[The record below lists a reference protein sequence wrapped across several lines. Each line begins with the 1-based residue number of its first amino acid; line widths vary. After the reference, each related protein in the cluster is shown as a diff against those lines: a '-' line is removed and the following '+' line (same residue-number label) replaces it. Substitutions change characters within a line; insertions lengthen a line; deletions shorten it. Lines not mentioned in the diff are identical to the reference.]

1 MAQIEITNL
10 RAIDSLEFDMPGPGV
25 WLLTGE
31 NGCGKTTLLAAM
43 RRIGFSNAFQT
54 HFPASKES
62 ERLDDFS
69 SSTIRYRP
77 KKKDVTY
84 VRGDVRWVPT
94 PRRNATVLQE
104 FGYSSVVFVGATP
117 DRIAPREDDFQPKRI
132 RQVSQD
138 IVDAANTIFSTDRFD
153 KLRVLNI
160 TRGQNPAY
168 IFRYGS
174 GTNVRYASEKS
185 FSVGE
190 LCVLKLV
197 KKVEECPD
205 HSLLLIDELE
215 MALHPSAQVELYH
228 YLKRK
233 ARAKNLTIIFS
244 THSVTLIKTAQKK
257 EIIFLRREGERF
269 VAIEGPYPSVVLGSL
284 ASVEERSADIV
295 IYVEDECAESIVE
308 PMLGYVATQ
317 KFGIDAFI
325 YPKLVVVPVG
335 GFREVVAFLKRHNAL
350 HRPEIRSFALLDED
364 VKSETLRQWQKS
376 DNHEMLAWFQKY
388 ENRIKYLPWSPEV
401 GLYNM
406 CRQSE
411 QNFRRELRNRLGD
424 QALQLHRFDR
434 KEIDDLKERRK
445 RNATKRW
452 YRELVECLC
461 EQTAKDDI
469 LVRKTLGAMLARY
482 YTSKDRD
489 GALQNYGSILN

>member
-10 RAIDSLEFDMPGPGV
+10 RGIDFLEFEMPRPGV

-43 RRIGFSNAFQT
+43 RRIGFSNAFQA

-69 SSTIRYRP
+69 SSAIRYRP

-94 PRRNATVLQE
+94 PRRNANVLQE
-104 FGYSSVVFVGATP
+104 FAYSSVEFVGATP

-132 RQVSQD
+132 RKVSQN
-138 IVDAANTIFSTDRFD
+138 IVDAANVIFSTDRFD
-153 KLRVLNI
+153 KLRVVNI
-160 TRGQNPAY
+160 ARGQNPAY
-168 IFRYGS
+168 IFQYGS
-174 GTNVRYASEKS
+174 GTNIRYASEES

-205 HSLLLIDELE
+205 QSLLLIDELE

-228 YLKRK
+228 YLRRK
-233 ARAKNLTIIFS
+233 AGEKKLTIIFS
-244 THSVTLIKTAQKK
+244 THSVTLIKTAQRK
-257 EIIFLRREGERF
+257 EIIFLRWEGERF
-269 VAIEGPYPSVVLGSL
+269 LAIEGPYPSVVLGSL

-295 IYVEDECAESIVE
+295 VYVEDECAESIVE
-308 PMLGYVATQ
+308 PMLRYLASE
-317 KFGIDAFI
+317 KFGTDAFI
-325 YPKLVVVPVG
+325 FPKLVVVPVG
-335 GFREVVAFLKRHNAL
+335 GFKEVVAFLKRHDAL

-364 VKSETLRQWQKS
+364 VRSETLQQWKENGNYGML
-376 DNHEMLAWFQKY
+376 DWYHKHE
-388 ENRIKYLPWSPEV
+388 ERIRYLPWSPEV

-406 CRQSE
+406 CSQSV
-411 QNFRRELRNRLGD
+411 QTFKKELRDMLGD
-424 QALQLHRFDR
+424 QTLQLHRFDR
-434 KEIDDLKERRK
+434 KEADDLRAHMKRK
-445 RNATKRW
+445 ATKRW
-452 YRELVECLC
+452 YDKLVECLC
-461 EQTAKDDI
+461 EQTAENVSV
-469 LVRKTLGAMLARY
+469 VRKALGAMLAKY
-482 YTSKDRD
+482 YISVDWD
-489 GALQNYGSILN
+489 EALQNCGSILN